1 MSWAAGA
8 INGAAGP
15 TTRPVTPP
23 GVTLGLTAAIPA
35 LTTGPHNR
43 QIVPDGPIFS
53 LSVSPPAISFITRHR
68 SLTPAS
74 LNLGLALSQPSF
86 STNAALVLGTF
97 DFAPGTTVWEEMQPP
112 ETAVV
117 SFRGWDFTAKPST
130 PYRPNYKLSLR
141 GMRWYLNAAGTA
153 LDLTTNPHTNAG
165 RLRAFYIANRT
176 WASFYYTHEVL
187 GTALY
192 KFVSPVQ
199 IPPALVNSGGL
210 IDTFEVMIVQV
221 NPGYQ

>member
-1 MSWAAGA
+1 MSWPAGA
-8 INGAAGP
+8 INGSSSAPAASSGWASGAINGPAAAGGATP

-23 GVTLGLTAAIPA
+23 GLTLTLSTNVPSASRNGQRGATPVGLT
-35 LTTGPHNR
+35 
-43 QIVPDGPIFS
+43 
-53 LSVSPPAISFITRHR
+53 
-68 SLTPAS
+68 
-74 LNLGLALSQPSF
+74 LALAVAAPSF
-86 STNAALVLGTF
+86 KTNAVVALGTF

-112 ETAVV
+112 EVSVV

-130 PYRPNYKLSLR
+130 PYRPTYKLSMR
-141 GMRWYLNAAGTA
+141 GMRWYLNDAGNA
-153 LDLTTNPHTNAG
+153 LDTTTNPHINAG

-192 KFVSPVQ
+192 KFVTPVQ
-199 IPPALVNSGGL
+199 IPPAIANSGGL